1 LPVSAGG
8 SGGVVG
14 TVTSG
19 TVTSGTA
26 SSGTAPR
33 VLLVGYNGANNT
45 GSEALLLADI
55 ADVRAVLGPD
65 AHITVPT
72 LNEAN
77 LRRYVREGPDLT
89 IAPVPSIYFRALRRL
104 VKRSDLVI
112 LVEGSAYMD
121 TWTSALLWAFLW
133 ATKCAKDHGKPC
145 LAYAVD
151 SGELRPFNRR
161 LVRREASKT
170 DLIVVRSHGGAERL
184 RSWGVTAPMHVT
196 ADNALTYAMDP
207 SDQGVLRRLWPEA
220 GPTVAGM
227 AVVDYHIWPVVI
239 RPWGRRED
247 CYKWPYYF
255 SRSRQRRRMSEA
267 LAADLASVADHLV
280 EAHSMDVA
288 LLCMEQ
294 LDEPLASAVHER
306 MAHRDR
312 ARVFSS
318 RQHSTSRMTAVL
330 RDLDVL
336 VTSRYHAAIL
346 SMAAGVP
353 QLAIGHDLRLRGL
366 YQEMGLEEGMFIEHC
381 APDMCSN
388 VKARLDML
396 LSHPAEQRDLM
407 RRAHDSLLARARR
420 NRELLRGFITD
431 HGWGAGS

>member
-1 LPVSAGG
+1 
-8 SGGVVG
+8 
-14 TVTSG
+14 
-19 TVTSGTA
+19 
-26 SSGTAPR
+26 
-33 VLLVGYNGANNT
+33 
-45 GSEALLLADI
+45 
-55 ADVRAVLGPD
+55 
-65 AHITVPT
+65 
-72 LNEAN
+72 
-77 LRRYVREGPDLT
+77 
-89 IAPVPSIYFRALRRL
+89 
-104 VKRSDLVI
+104 
-112 LVEGSAYMD
+112 
-121 TWTSALLWAFLW
+121 
-133 ATKCAKDHGKPC
+133 
-145 LAYAVD
+145 
-151 SGELRPFNRR
+151 
-161 LVRREASKT
+161 
-170 DLIVVRSHGGAERL
+170 
-184 RSWGVTAPMHVT
+184 MHVT